1 VVVPLPSTAADN
13 LDQENVEPLESVD
26 EPVITALE
34 QSQLHSVSMPVKK
47 CKRGRPKG
55 TDKSLNVKFGTKR
68 RSRSKPLQKQDQPM
82 LRLLL
87 FTLKSQVMPHTLS
100 CLYRNDRQLV
110 QDYRRA

>member
-55 TDKSLNVKFGTKR
+55 TDKSLNVKFGTKG
-68 RSRSKPLQKQDQPM
+68 SKQKQAVAKAAGPANVEATA
-82 LRLLL
+82 
-87 FTLKSQVMPHTLS
+87 FSTLVS
-100 CLYRNDRQLV
+100 
-110 QDYRRA
+110 